1 MARVVWQCTR
11 VKSRDVQ
18 LLLLLSGS
26 FFCVYVCVGGAYLY
40 GHVVTQSQPDHI
52 FHEGMFY

>member
-26 FFCVYVCVGGAYLY
+26 FLCVCVWGGLLY

>member
-26 FFCVYVCVGGAYLY
+26 FLCVCVWGGGLLY